1 MAAGSQTQKHLAEM
15 PEKEILTETALAAA
29 LGVTTR
35 TIRRMVGRCEIPPGT
50 RLGGHTV
57 WFAGRVLAYIDKR
70 LEKAEQSAA
79 RRDAALGRHKGSRSA

>member
-1 MAAGSQTQKHLAEM
+1 MISTFLGFGTKTNLKGGTDNGGRS
-15 PEKEILTETALAAA
+15 LAAV

-57 WFAGRVLAYIDKR
+57 WFAGRVLAYIDRR
-70 LEKAEQSAA
+70 LEKAEVAAA
-79 RRDAALGRHKGSRSA
+79 RRDAALGRHKGTRSA